1 LKRPSMIANFA
12 VTYRCDS
19 RCRNCNIW
27 RMPVPERGELTLG
40 EIEGLFEKN
49 TRFLSG
55 VRSIQITGGEPFLRG
70 DLPQVIAAIRRSL
83 PRCSFWIPTNGLR
96 PDLVGKMTEEI
107 LEGLDGWGLGVSV
120 SLDGIGETH
129 EAMRGIEGS
138 YRLALATL
146 EILSR
151 LRGDYPA
158 LKVSV
163 GMTVSADNSDEIVKV
178 LKVAKRYSANFS
190 LRPVNFSEI
199 YYKNLP
205 ALSRLKATDLVD
217 ALRLAARSQVAERGL
232 LRSLPT
238 MRYLQGVLDYL
249 RRPGAR
255 VQACSAGEDS
265 MFIDPYGD
273 VYPCI
278 IMGDRLGN
286 IRESTLEG
294 IWSSTEAM
302 KARTKIKEGECP
314 GCWVECEAYRD
325 ILRDR
330 LGLVGMA
337 LRALVDPRSLG
348 VG

>member
-27 RMPVPERGELTLG
+27 RTPDPGRGELTLS
-40 EIEGLFEKN
+40 EIEGFFEKN
-49 TRFLSG
+49 TRFLSS

-70 DLPQVIAAIRRSL
+70 DLPGVIAAIHRSL
-83 PRCSFWIPTNGLR
+83 HRCSFWIPTNGLR
-96 PDLVGKMTEEI
+96 PDLVGEMTDEI

-120 SLDGIGETH
+120 SLDGVGKTH
-129 EAMRGIEGS
+129 EAMRGVEGS
-138 YRLALATL
+138 YSLALATL
-146 EILSR
+146 ESLNR

-163 GMTVSADNSDEIVKV
+163 GMTVSTDNSREIVRV
-178 LKVAKRYSANFS
+178 FKVAQRYSADFS
-190 LRPVNFSEI
+190 LRPVNFSDI
-199 YYKNLP
+199 YYGNFP
-205 ALSRLKATDLVD
+205 ASNQLKATDLVD
-217 ALRLAARSQVAERGL
+217 ALRLVARSQVAEKGL

-238 MRYLQGVLDYL
+238 LRYLQGILDYL

-255 VQACSAGEDS
+255 IQACSAGEES
-265 MFIDPYGD
+265 MFLDPQGN

-278 IMGDRLGN
+278 FVGDRLGN
-286 IRESTLEG
+286 IGESTLEE
-294 IWSSTEAM
+294 IWSSTEAG
-302 KARTKIKEGECP
+302 KARTKIKESRCP

-330 LGLVGMA
+330 LGLVRTA
-337 LRALVDPRSLG
+337 LRALANPRSLG

>member
-1 LKRPSMIANFA
+1 MIANFA

-40 EIEGLFEKN
+40 EIEGLFEEN
-49 TRFLSG
+49 MRFLSG

-70 DLPQVIAAIRRSL
+70 DLPQVMAAVRRSL
-83 PRCSFWIPTNGLR
+83 PRCSFWVPTNGLR

-178 LKVAKRYSANFS
+178 FEVAKRYSADFS

-199 YYKNLP
+199 YYRNLP
-205 ALSRLKATDLVD
+205 ASNQLRTTGLVD
-217 ALRLAARSQVAERGL
+217 ALRLVARSRVAERGL
-232 LRSLPT
+232 LRSLLT
-238 MRYLQGVLDYL
+238 MRYLQGILDYL
-249 RRPGAR
+249 RRPGVR

-265 MFIDPYGD
+265 MFLDPYGD

-278 IMGDRLGN
+278 VVEDRLGN
-286 IRESTLEG
+286 VRESTLEE
-294 IWSSTEAM
+294 IWSSATTER
-302 KARTKIKEGECP
+302 ARKKIKEGECP
-314 GCWVECEAYRD
+314 GCWVECEAFRD
-325 ILRDR
+325 VNKNKLRLLEAALKAL
-330 LGLVGMA
+330 LGKSSYGI
-337 LRALVDPRSLG
+337 R
-348 VG
+348 

>member
-1 LKRPSMIANFA
+1 
-12 VTYRCDS
+12 
-19 RCRNCNIW
+19 
-27 RMPVPERGELTLG
+27 
-40 EIEGLFEKN
+40 
-49 TRFLSG
+49 
-55 VRSIQITGGEPFLRG
+55 
-70 DLPQVIAAIRRSL
+70 
-83 PRCSFWIPTNGLR
+83 
-96 PDLVGKMTEEI
+96 
-107 LEGLDGWGLGVSV
+107 
-120 SLDGIGETH
+120 
-129 EAMRGIEGS
+129 MRGIEGS